1 MKARDRYTQLSRGRS
16 QFLDTAVECSRLT
29 LPYLVQEDLSSR
41 PGHQKLATPWQSVGS
56 KAVVNLAAKLMLAL
70 LPPQTSF
77 FKLQIRDD
85 KLGEEIDPTVKSE
98 LDLSF
103 SKMER
108 MVMDYINASS
118 DRVVV
123 HQALKHLI
131 VSGNALIYMGK
142 EGLKNY
148 PLNRYVV
155 NRDGNGN
162 ICEIVTKEL
171 ISRRILS
178 QDLPELAL
186 PTPAVNS
193 PGDDGYKTGS
203 DDTDVEVYTY
213 VKMDENSGRWIWHQE
228 AFDKIIPGSRS
239 TAPKSANPWLV
250 LRFNTVDGEDYGRGR
265 VEEFLGDIRSLEG
278 LSQALVEGSAAAAK
292 VVFLVSP
299 SSTTKPKTIADAGN
313 GAIVQGRP
321 DDVGVIQVGK
331 TADFRTAA
339 EQMQNLERRISDA
352 FLILQVR
359 QSERTTAEEV
369 RLTQMELEAQL
380 GGLFS
385 LLTVEFLVPY
395 LNRTLHILQRNREI
409 PKIPKD
415 LVRPEIVAGVNAL
428 GRGQDQQSLVSFIQT
443 IAQTMGPDVMAKF
456 LDPSEY
462 IKRLAA
468 AQGIDVLNL
477 VKSPETMEA
486 EKQKQMQQAQ
496 QQMLLQQAGQLAGT
510 PMMDPSKNPGMNKM
524 IQDGYN
530 QMTGNDNEQTIPPD
544 EGTEQEALPSEGFE
558 T

>member
-1 MKARDRYTQLSRGRS
+1 MKARDRYSQLTRGRT

-41 PGHQKLATPWQSVGS
+41 PTFQKLHTPWQSVGAKS
-56 KAVVNLAAKLMLAL
+56 AVNLAAKLMLAL

-85 KLGEEIDPTVKSE
+85 KIGVEYPPEIRSE

-103 SKMER
+103 AKMER

-131 VSGNALIYMGK
+131 VSGNALIFMGK
-142 EGLKNY
+142 DGLKNY
-148 PLNRYVV
+148 PLNRYVI

-171 ISRRILS
+171 ISRKILGE
-178 QDLPELAL
+178 DLPVPL
-186 PTPAVNS
+186 PNS
-193 PGDDGYKTGS
+193 PGDDGHKTGS
-203 DDTDVEVYTY
+203 DDQDVEVYTY
-213 VKMDENSGRWIWHQE
+213 VRYDKNGRWVWHQE
-228 AFDKIIPGSRS
+228 AFDNILPGSRS
-239 TAPKSANPWLV
+239 TAPKNASPWLV

-321 DDVGVIQVGK
+321 DDVGVVQVGK
-331 TADFRTAA
+331 TADFRTAQ
-339 EQMQNLERRISDA
+339 EQMVNLEKRINEA
-352 FLILQVR
+352 FLVLQVR

-369 RLTQMELEAQL
+369 RLTQMELEQQL

-385 LLTVEFLVPY
+385 LLTVEFLIPY
-395 LNRTLHILQRNREI
+395 LDRTLHILQRNREI

-415 LVRPEIVAGVNAL
+415 IVSPTIVAGVNAI
-428 GRGQDQQSLVSFIQT
+428 GRGQDQESLVSFIT
-443 IAQTMGPDVMAKF
+443 TLAQTMGPEIIAKF
-456 LDPSEY
+456 LDPGEY
-462 IKRLAA
+462 VKRLAA

-477 VKSPETMEA
+477 VKTPETMAQEA
-486 EKQKQMQQAQ
+486 QAQQQQMQQAE
-496 QQMLLQQAGQLAGT
+496 LLKQAGQFASS
-510 PMMDPSKNPGMNKM
+510 PMMDPSKNEAAAEL
-524 IQDGYN
+524 IQAQKDQLTNG
-530 QMTGNDNEQTIPPD
+530 Q
-544 EGTEQEALPSEGFE
+544 SEGE
-558 T
+558 SPPEGA

>member
-1 MKARDRYTQLSRGRS
+1 MKARDRYSQLTRGRT
-16 QFLDTAVECSRLT
+16 QFLHTAVECSRLT

-41 PGHQKLATPWQSVGS
+41 PEHQKLHTPWQSVGS
-56 KAVVNLAAKLMLAL
+56 KSVVNLAAKLMLAL

-77 FKLQIRDD
+77 FKFQIRDD
-85 KLGEEIDPTVKSE
+85 KLGVEFPREVKSE

-103 SKMER
+103 AKMES
-108 MVMDYINASS
+108 MVMDFITAST

-131 VSGNALIYMGK
+131 VSGNALIFMGK
-142 EGLKNY
+142 DGLKNY
-148 PLNRYVV
+148 PLNRFVV

-162 ICEIVTKEL
+162 VCEIVTKEL

-178 QDLPELAL
+178 EDLPGIQL
-186 PTPAVNS
+186 PSIKPNS

-203 DDTDVEVYTY
+203 DDHDVEVYTY
-213 VKMDENSGRWIWHQE
+213 VRLDKNGRWVWHQE

-239 TAPKSANPWLV
+239 TAPKNTSPWLV

-278 LSQALVEGSAAAAK
+278 LSQALVEGSAAASK

-331 TADFRTAA
+331 TADFRTAQ
-339 EQMQNLERRISDA
+339 EQMVNLERRINEA
-352 FLILQVR
+352 FLVLQVR

-369 RLTQMELEAQL
+369 RLTQMELEQQL

-385 LLTVEFLVPY
+385 LLTVEFLIPY
-395 LNRTLHILQRNREI
+395 LNRTLHILQRNKDL

-415 LVRPEIVAGVNAL
+415 VVRPQIIAGVNAL
-428 GRGQDQQSLVSFIQT
+428 GRGQDQQTLVQFAQT
-443 IAQTMGPDVMAKF
+443 LASTMGPEIMAKF
-456 LDPSEY
+456 LDPGEY
-462 IKRLAA
+462 VKRLAA
-468 AQGIDVLNL
+468 SSGIDVLNL
-477 VKSPETMEA
+477 VKTPETMQQ
-486 EKQKQMQQAQ
+486 EKQ
-496 QQMLLQQAGQLAGT
+496 QQMQEMQQQALVEQAGQLAGT
-510 PMMDPSKNPGMNKM
+510 PMMDPSKNEGMQQMLK
-524 IQDGYN
+524 DGYDQLQNGNN
-530 QMTGNDNEQTIPPD
+530 QGESPNAGEEEAPP
-544 EGTEQEALPSEGFE
+544 EG
-558 T
+558 

>member
-1 MKARDRYTQLSRGRS
+1 MKARDRYTQLTRGRT
-16 QFLDTAVECSRLT
+16 QFLHTAVECSRLT
-29 LPYLVQEDLSSR
+29 LPYLIQEDLSSR
-41 PGHQKLATPWQSVGS
+41 PEHQKLHTPWQSVGS
-56 KAVVNLAAKLMLAL
+56 KSVVNLAAKLMLAL

-85 KLGEEIDPTVKSE
+85 KLGEEIPKEIKSE

-131 VSGNALIYMGK
+131 VSGNALIFMGK

-171 ISRRILS
+171 ISRRVLG
-178 QDLPELAL
+178 QDLPVPL
-186 PTPAVNS
+186 PNS

-203 DDTDVEVYTY
+203 DDHDVEVYTY
-213 VKMDENSGRWIWHQE
+213 VRLDDNGRWVWHQE
-228 AFDKIIPGSRS
+228 AFDNILPGSRS
-239 TAPKSANPWLV
+239 TAPKNASPWLV

-278 LSQALVEGSAAAAK
+278 LSQALVEGSAAASK

-339 EQMQNLERRISDA
+339 EQMQNLERRVSDA
-352 FLILQVR
+352 FLVLQVR

-369 RLTQMELEAQL
+369 RLTQMELEQQL

-385 LLTVEFLVPY
+385 LLTVEFLIPY
-395 LNRTLHILQRNREI
+395 LNRTLHILQRNREL

-415 LVRPEIVAGVNAL
+415 LVRPQIVAGVNAL
-428 GRGQDQQSLVSFIQT
+428 GRGQDQQSLVTFIQT
-443 IAQTMGPDVMAKF
+443 LAQTLGPEAIAQF
-456 LDPSEY
+456 LDASEY

-477 VKSPETMEA
+477 VKSAETMEQ
-486 EKQKQMQQAQ
+486 EREQQMQAQ
-496 QQMLLQQAGQLAGT
+496 QMQALTEQAGQLAGT
-510 PMMDPSKNPGMNKM
+510 PMADPSKNPALGRGLN
-524 IQDGYN
+524 DGYDQQN
-530 QMTGNDNEQTIPPD
+530 AEDQGEPPA
-544 EGTEQEALPSEGFE
+544 EGAEE
-558 T
+558 TPA

>member
-1 MKARDRYTQLSRGRS
+1 MKARDRYTQLTRGRS

-29 LPYLVQEDLSSR
+29 LPYLIQEDLSSQPTHR
-41 PGHQKLATPWQSVGS
+41 KLHTPWQSVGS
-56 KAVVNLAAKLMLAL
+56 KSVVNLAAKLMLAL

-77 FKLQIRDD
+77 FKFQVRDD
-85 KLGEEIDPTVKSE
+85 KLGEEFPREVKSE

-131 VSGNALIYMGK
+131 VSGNALIFMGK
-142 EGLKNY
+142 DGLKNY
-148 PLNRYVV
+148 PLNRFVI

-162 ICEIVTKEL
+162 VCEIVTKEL
-171 ISRRILS
+171 ISRKILGI
-178 QDLPELAL
+178 DLPESL
-186 PTPAVNS
+186 PNS

-203 DDTDVEVYTY
+203 DDQDVEVYTY
-213 VKMDENSGRWIWHQE
+213 VRLDDNGRWVWHQE
-228 AFDKIIPGSRS
+228 AFDKILPNSRS
-239 TAPKSANPWLV
+239 TAPKNASPWLV

-278 LSQALVEGSAAAAK
+278 LSQALVEGSAAASK

-331 TADFRTAA
+331 TADFRTAQ
-339 EQMQNLERRISDA
+339 EQMQTLERRIGEA
-352 FLILQVR
+352 FLVLQVR

-369 RLTQMELEAQL
+369 RLTQMELEQQL

-385 LLTVEFLVPY
+385 LLTVEFLIPY
-395 LNRTLHILQRNREI
+395 LNRTLHILQRNKEL

-415 LVRPEIVAGVNAL
+415 VVRPQIVAGVNAL
-428 GRGQDQQSLVSFIQT
+428 GRGQDQESLVSFAQT
-443 IAQTMGPDVMAKF
+443 LAQTMGPEVMAKY
-456 LDPSEY
+456 LDPGEY
-462 IKRLAA
+462 VKRLAA

-477 VKSPETMEA
+477 VKTPETMQA
-486 EKQKQMQQAQ
+486 EQQQAQ
-496 QQMLLQQAGQLAGT
+496 QQMQQQELVKQAGQFANAAA
-510 PMMDPSKNPGMNKM
+510 MDPSKNPGMNQM
-524 IQDGYN
+524 IQDGYDQLTNGNN
-530 QMTGNDNEQTIPPD
+530 QGEPPT
-544 EGTEQEALPSEGFE
+544 EGGEETPPEG
-558 T
+558 